1 MCFKQLVFSVNG
13 QFSHIRNRQF
23 KQKKQD
29 FYRTVNYIND
39 HFTENITIQSL
50 SKELFIGRD
59 RLSKVFLKY
68 AGTSLSTYISTLR
81 INRATQLIENGYG
94 ITVAALESGFQS
106 VRTFNDVYKK
116 ITNSSPSKILKN
128 K

>member
-1 MCFKQLVFSVNG
+1 MDNFPISETDNSNK
-13 QFSHIRNRQF
+13 
-23 KQKKQD
+23 KEKQD

-50 SKELFIGRD
+50 SKELFIDRG